1 MPALKKIRGA
11 LCMLFVL
18 ASVCAGWARSSA
30 TSSSATLLLEEPYGK
45 LGFFT
50 ATGHA
55 AVYLSGVCAE
65 TPLVLR
71 RCAPGEPGAVI
82 SRYDGVGG
90 YDWVAIPLIPYL
102 YAVEKTDD
110 IPLFADPKMAS
121 FLRDQYRR
129 KHLEAIAPDLGDGVM
144 PGGNWYELVGSAYD
158 RTAYAFKIETTSA
171 QDEAFI
177 RAYNAAP
184 NRSHFHLTYRNCAD
198 FAKDVI
204 NFYYPRALHRSVVAD
219 VGITTPKQMA
229 KTLIKFSAR
238 HPRLEFSRF
247 VIPQIPGSEA
257 RSTPVHGVVESFLKS
272 KKYIVPSAVASPIFA
287 GCVVAVYVGTGA
299 GRFDPA
305 KQALVFNAQR
315 ELEAPLGAEDRRS
328 YQIELTHLLEGQ
340 VLQNQVLQNQVLQ
353 NQVLESQ
360 PAAEARAESAARVEK
375 WRHLLRDA
383 VPDLDAQGHPV
394 LHIRRGEQVVSVGV
408 ASSNILNN
416 DAAEAFTRELLEARL
431 HSELRRGNPPKASE
445 SDVTRDWNLLQ
456 KAMDGANNEVAER
469 SKHPQVATDDRPAS
483 VAGARQ

>member
-1 MPALKKIRGA
+1 MPGLRKILRVLCTLAAL
-11 LCMLFVL
+11 
-18 ASVCAGWARSSA
+18 GWASACVAGASSRV
-30 TSSSATLLLEEPYGK
+30 TSATLLLEEPYGK

-71 RCAPGEPGAVI
+71 ACAPGEQGVVI

-102 YAVEKTDD
+102 YAVERAED
-110 IPLFADPKMAS
+110 IPLFVDPKMVN

-129 KHLEAIAPDLGDGVM
+129 NHLEMVAPDRDNGVT
-144 PGGNWYELVGSAYD
+144 PGGNWYELVGTAYD
-158 RTAYAFKIETTSA
+158 RTTYGFEIETSAA

-177 RAYNAAP
+177 ERYNSAP

-204 NFYYPRALHRSVVAD
+204 NFYYPKSLHRSVIAD
-219 VGITTPKQMA
+219 VGMTTPKQMA
-229 KTLIKFSAR
+229 KTLIKFSGR
-238 HPRLEFSRF
+238 HSALEFSRY
-247 VIPQIPGSEA
+247 VIPQVPGSLA

-287 GCVVAVYVGTGA
+287 GCLAAVYVGTGA

-305 KQALVFNAQR
+305 RQAMVYNAER
-315 ELEAPLGAEDRRS
+315 TLEPPLGAEDRRS
-328 YQIELTHLLEGQ
+328 YQSELKHLEL
-340 VLQNQVLQNQVLQ
+340 NAAD
-353 NQVLESQ
+353 
-360 PAAEARAESAARVEK
+360 PAAESSAANAEEWKR
-375 WRHLLRDA
+375 LLRDSA
-383 VPDLDAQGHPV
+383 PGLDAQGRPV
-394 LHIRRGEQVVSVGV
+394 MRVRMGEEVVSVGV
-408 ASSNILNN
+408 ASSNIFANAD
-416 DAAEAFTRELLEARL
+416 DAPEQFTAELLEARL
-431 HSELRRGNPPKASE
+431 HAELRRGKPPKAAE

-456 KAMDGANNEVAER
+456 KAVDGSDEVVQSRR
-469 SKHPQVATDDRPAS
+469 SLQPGSD
-483 VAGARQ
+483 ARLVHVGNQP